1 MNSKDGSSRRRF
13 PARSIRDNTIYRPSN
28 MRPARYKEI
37 YRSVR
42 IAAAEGEPAEPGS
55 AGHRFDMGLIEYR
68 DTYRSA
74 IAGSHGYRFDET
86 SAAIAKRTKHNLRT
100 RRLICG
106 NDGVMES
113 MESQKQAFHP
123 FHNSLENSHKTRV
136 FHISTAPTT
145 GTNMA
150 ERNTTAKTMGGG
162 KVEIQN
168 QDSHFSTAPRDCGA
182 TDPVF
187 YRNDNRKE
195 PQHSANLLHPFRPI
209 LGLENAQLSQLFPA

>member
-42 IAAAEGEPAEPGS
+42 IAAAEGEAAEPGS

-86 SAAIAKRTKHNLRT
+86 PAAIAKRTKHNLRT

-123 FHNSLENSHKTRV
+123 FHNSLENSHKTLV
-136 FHISTAPTT
+136 FHISTAPAT

-162 KVEIQN
+162 KVEIKN
-168 QDSHFSTAPRDCGA
+168 QDSHFSTAPRDSGA

-195 PQHSANLLHPFRPI
+195 PQHSANLFHPFRPI
-209 LGLENAQLSQLFPA
+209 LGLENAARFCR